1 MAKDLKLYH
10 RGEISPNLVTLSR
23 ISIFQFLRKI
33 GQGNPSRKSYW
44 GAALLLHAPM
54 PISAKLAKKCRR
66 KRGQK
71 MFDKFAN
78 FFATNLLPI
87 FGAFFVFQVVVEF
100 GTRKL

>member
-1 MAKDLKLYH
+1 MSKDLKLHH

-23 ISIFQFLRKI
+23 ISIFQYLRKI

-71 MFDKFAN
+71 MC
-78 FFATNLLPI
+78 
-87 FGAFFVFQVVVEF
+87 
-100 GTRKL
+100 